1 MDTRKLAIDGGAPV
15 RQKPLPAAYLGT
27 SVLGSEELA
36 LLTEVIES
44 QLPFREYGDGT
55 PHMVKDLEREAR
67 AYFGVPYA
75 LGTATGSGSFF
86 CAMAGLGVG
95 PGDEVII
102 PAFGWFTD
110 YAAPV
115 LLGATPV
122 FADIDRSLNMA
133 PEDFAAKITPAT
145 KAVIV
150 VHFQGATNDMD
161 RLLDTA
167 RAHDV
172 RVVEDCAQA
181 CGALYKGR
189 KVGSLGDLACFSF
202 QQNKIMSTGD
212 GGLLL
217 ARDPVVFERAVRYH
231 DLGFVRPS
239 LVAQFGGQEAV
250 TPFAGAQWR
259 MNEFTGAVALAQ
271 LRKLDSHILDV
282 TRRYYRRLRGRLE
295 DSGPGIAFRAVGD
308 VAGDA
313 GIALY
318 VDLGNASRAE
328 WFARALRGEGIR
340 VGPSSGCTNL
350 LRTELV
356 QVRQQ
361 VHPALPPFGPGW
373 PGERVRYGPELCPKT
388 DDILA
393 SLVCVALV
401 PRYAEAD
408 VDDIGTAII
417 KVWRNRPE
425 SLFGVT
431 EVSRATGGL

>member
-1 MDTRKLAIDGGAPV
+1 MADDMTRLAIDGGLPV
-15 RQKPLPAAYLGT
+15 RTEPLPAAYLGT
-27 SVLGSEELA
+27 SVLGGEEME
-36 LLTEVIES
+36 LLMEVVRTH
-44 QLPFREYGDGT
+44 LPFREYGDGV

-102 PAFGWFTD
+102 PSFGWYTD
-110 YAAPV
+110 YEAPV
-115 LLGATPV
+115 MLGATPV
-122 FADIDRSLNMA
+122 FADIDRSMNMD
-133 PEDFAAKITPAT
+133 PDDFERKITPRT

-150 VHFQGATNDMD
+150 VYFQGAAHDMD
-161 RLLDTA
+161 RLLSIA
-167 RAHDV
+167 RAHGIA
-172 RVVEDCAQA
+172 VVEDVAQA
-181 CGALYKGR
+181 CGATYHGR
-189 KVGSLGDLACFSF
+189 KLGSLGDVACFSL

-217 ARDPVVFERAVRYH
+217 AKDPIVFERAVRFH

-239 LVAQFGGQEAV
+239 LAAQFDGQEQVA
-250 TPFAGAQWR
+250 PFAGGQWR

-271 LRKLDSHILDV
+271 LRKLDSHVLSV
-282 TRRYYRRLRGRLE
+282 TRRYHRMLKGRLE
-295 DSGPGIAFRAVGD
+295 DTCPGMRFRPVGD
-308 VAGDA
+308 PEGDA

-318 VDLGNASRAE
+318 MDMGTPAQAA
-328 WFARALRGEGIR
+328 WFAKALAAEGIR

-350 LRTELV
+350 LHTPIV
-356 QVRQQ
+356 QTKAQA
-361 VHPALPPFGPGW
+361 HPLLPPFGPGW
-373 PGERVRYGPELCPKT
+373 PGEHVQYGPELCPNT

-401 PRYAEAD
+401 PGFGERD

-417 KVWRNRPE
+417 KVWQGRPKE
-425 SLFGVT
+425 IFLD
-431 EVSRATGGL
+431 A